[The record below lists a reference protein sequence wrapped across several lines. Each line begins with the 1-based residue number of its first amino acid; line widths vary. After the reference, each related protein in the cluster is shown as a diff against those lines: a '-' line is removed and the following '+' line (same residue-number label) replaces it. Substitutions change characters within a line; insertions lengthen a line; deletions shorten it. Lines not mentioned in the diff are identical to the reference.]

1 MSAPITVD
9 LPHQLGKA
17 GARARME
24 AGAGKLASFVPG
36 GRVTEHRWEDDTM
49 IIAVEAFAQ
58 RVGARMTVTDTHVH
72 AVFDLPPLLAAF
84 AEKIRGKLQKDGA
97 ALLK

>member
-1 MSAPITVD
+1 MSGPITVD

-36 GRVTEHRWEDDTM
+36 GQVTEHRWEEDTM
-49 IIAVEAFAQ
+49 IIAVEAFGQ
-58 RVGARMTVTDTHVH
+58 RVGARMTVTETHVH

>member
-24 AGAGKLASFVPG
+24 AGAGKLTGFIPG
-36 GRVTEHRWEDDTM
+36 GTVTEHRWEDDTM
-49 IIAVEAFAQ
+49 VVAIQAMGQ
-58 RVGARMTVTDTHVH
+58 RVGARMTVTETHVH
-72 AVFDLPPLLAAF
+72 AVFDLPPLLGMF
-84 AEKIRGKLQKDGA
+84 AEKIKGKLERDGA
-97 ALLK
+97 GLLK